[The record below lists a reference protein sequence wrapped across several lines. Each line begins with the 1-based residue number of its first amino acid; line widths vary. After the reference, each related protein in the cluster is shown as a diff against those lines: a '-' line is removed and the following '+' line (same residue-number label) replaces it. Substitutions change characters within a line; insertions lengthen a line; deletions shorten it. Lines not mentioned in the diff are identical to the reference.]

1 MCQVLIDR
9 LPLPFAEC
17 VDITN
22 GEHDFERNVYEEM
35 YPETLYSLE
44 VVQPTACDIDID
56 NDDDDDDDDD
66 DE

>member
-1 MCQVLIDR
+1 VNEIKDVNNDCVFMCQVLIDR

-44 VVQPTACDIDID
+44 VV
-56 NDDDDDDDDD
+56 
-66 DE
+66 

>member
-1 MCQVLIDR
+1 MKYVNDAYDVCVCVCQVLIDR

-44 VVQPTACDIDID
+44 VV
-56 NDDDDDDDDD
+56 
-66 DE
+66 